1 MMTKLHSHL
10 DSPGWLAWPGRLSD
24 VLFILCNAG
33 QTFALPP
40 VDSLRKL
47 TMPIRPQDDV
57 KVAVY
62 TEQMTAP
69 DAANLQDLIGAL
81 CLGFALLM
89 TFWLN
94 TSV

>member
-1 MMTKLHSHL
+1 MTKLHSHL

-24 VLFILCNAG
+24 ALFILDNAR
-33 QTFALPP
+33 QALALLP
-40 VDSLRKL
+40 VDSLRTL
-47 TMPIRPQDDV
+47 TMQIRPQDDV

-69 DAANLQDLIGAL
+69 DADNLQDLIGAL
-81 CLGFALLM
+81 CLGLALLM